1 MRTLLH
7 DEGCDDAG
15 SADEKHADDPPAK
28 SGFHRLVGHAAGPA
42 RNSPTAAIDLCLDRS
57 TRYTRCVLRVP
68 PHPPNPVAGGGDHG
82 FCCDG
87 KMEVDVS
94 HCVDA
99 FAGAAA
105 HGLGKMLA
113 GGDGFREVDAHTHAL
128 FIPRGGR
135 VRNAATASRKFQRS
149 DVCICRIWEHPA
161 EPHPAA
167 IHRRDTAMRL
177 GVSIFFLAVGAIL
190 AFAVTKTVSG
200 IDLVTVG
207 WILMG
212 VGALGVLLS
221 LLFWSSF
228 SPYRREQTVVV
239 DRGIDLNRPV

>member
-1 MRTLLH
+1 
-7 DEGCDDAG
+7 
-15 SADEKHADDPPAK
+15 
-28 SGFHRLVGHAAGPA
+28 
-42 RNSPTAAIDLCLDRS
+42 
-57 TRYTRCVLRVP
+57 
-68 PHPPNPVAGGGDHG
+68 
-82 FCCDG
+82 
-87 KMEVDVS
+87 
-94 HCVDA
+94 
-99 FAGAAA
+99 
-105 HGLGKMLA
+105 
-113 GGDGFREVDAHTHAL
+113 
-128 FIPRGGR
+128 
-135 VRNAATASRKFQRS
+135 
-149 DVCICRIWEHPA
+149 
-161 EPHPAA
+161 
-167 IHRRDTAMRL
+167 MRL